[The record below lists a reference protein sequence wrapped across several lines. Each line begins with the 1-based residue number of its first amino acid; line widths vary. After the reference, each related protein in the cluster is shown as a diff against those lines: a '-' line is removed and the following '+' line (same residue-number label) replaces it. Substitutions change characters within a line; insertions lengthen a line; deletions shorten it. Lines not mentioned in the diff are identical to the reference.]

1 MHDAIFGSDP
11 PAAPDSAEAE
21 AGASATPD
29 AGAVQRR
36 RSVGHY
42 LNLVATDPNVP
53 RSGRAY
59 RDALWSYPQS
69 RSEGHALVA
78 GQWAALIAKDVW
90 QEVICSVWSQ
100 FCRAGLARSREVG
113 RGLTH
118 AEVREVASNMVE
130 GPPAW
135 AASYPTAEVAAAL
148 DTASLIVTDRDGE
161 GVNVATGSLDKLR
174 RLTAGLDT
182 ATSAVVVLLELARR
196 TNDRADPGWVKA
208 SRVRSAW
215 QPSISEVLGEARKHF
230 DRQPSIGG
238 TLWWLVSQFII
249 PVHER
254 IAYSKLPDF
263 TFRFRWEEGLLRFY
277 DHGIERFPL
286 AAIRADA
293 LSWLTWD
300 LGLWEGDDPE
310 QPTLTDRGI
319 AFVNEVLG

>member
-1 MHDAIFGSDP
+1 
-11 PAAPDSAEAE
+11 
-21 AGASATPD
+21 
-29 AGAVQRR
+29 
-36 RSVGHY
+36 
-42 LNLVATDPNVP
+42 
-53 RSGRAY
+53 
-59 RDALWSYPQS
+59 LWSYPQP
-69 RSEGHALVA
+69 RSDGHALVA

-100 FCRAGLARSREVG
+100 FCRAGLARSRDLG

-118 AEVREVASNMVE
+118 AEVRDVASNMVD

-135 AASYPTAEVAAAL
+135 ASGYPTAAIAAAL
-148 DTASLIVTDRDGE
+148 ETAALTVPHRDGEDIDVATASLDTI
-161 GVNVATGSLDKLR
+161 R

-182 ATSAVVVLLELARR
+182 ATSAIVVLLELARR
-196 TNDRADPGWVKA
+196 TKGRADPGWVKA

-215 QPSISEVLGEARKHF
+215 QPSVAEVLAAVCEHVDG
-230 DRQPSIGG
+230 QPSIGE
-238 TLWWLVSQFII
+238 TLWWLVSRFVV

-286 AAIRADA
+286 AAIRADP

-300 LGLWEGDDPE
+300 LGLWEGDEPNE
-310 QPTLTDRGI
+310 SRLTDRGTV
-319 AFVNEVLG
+319 FVHEVLG